1 MPGKSQ
7 PAERHFRYDAF
18 LSHNSQNKPVVR
30 ELKQHLT
37 AAHLK
42 VWFDEDELRPGI
54 PWQELLEAGI
64 HASQSVVVIVGAD
77 GLGPWEDEEMQGA
90 LRLAVKDK
98 RPVIPVLLPGAPS
111 QPELPMF
118 LGNRTW
124 VDLRNGLSSDGL
136 ERLKWGITGRKG
148 IENSGPPE
156 PAEPPEPSPLPP
168 PPPSQP
174 LVLNQILPGQWQVQ
188 IQFPFPPGVN
198 GQLRVE
204 MLANGMFNG
213 QLMTP
218 LGLTTVQ
225 GQWQANPLTSQ
236 IGLQG
241 MQTNG
246 FQTMPYVV
254 LVQVGYFDRQRI
266 TGVTSAGEQV
276 AWQRM
281 A

>member
-1 MPGKSQ
+1 
-7 PAERHFRYDAF
+7 
-18 LSHNSQNKPVVR
+18 
-30 ELKQHLT
+30 
-37 AAHLK
+37 
-42 VWFDEDELRPGI
+42 
-54 PWQELLEAGI
+54 
-64 HASQSVVVIVGAD
+64 
-77 GLGPWEDEEMQGA
+77 MQGA

>member
-1 MPGKSQ
+1 MPGKSP
-7 PAERHFRYDAF
+7 PAERRFPFDAF
-18 LSHNSQNKPVVR
+18 LSHNSKNKPAVR
-30 ELKQHLT
+30 KLKERLV
-37 AAHLK
+37 AAGLK
-42 VWFDEDELRPGI
+42 VWLDEDELRPGTSV
-54 PWQELLEAGI
+54 QKSLEAGI
-64 HASQSVVVIVGAD
+64 KASSSIVVVVGAD
-77 GLGPWEDEEMQGA
+77 GVGPWEDKEIRGA
-90 LRLAVKDK
+90 LQLVVKDE
-98 RPVIPVLLPGAPS
+98 RPIIPVLLPGCPEE
-111 QPELPMF
+111 PELPMF
-118 LGNRTW
+118 LSDLKW
-124 VDLRNGLSSDGL
+124 VDLRAGLSDDGVNQL
-136 ERLKWGITGRKG
+136 RWGITGKRTDG
-148 IENSGPPE
+148 TPAPPE
-156 PAEPPEPSPLPP
+156 SPPLPSPP
-168 PPPSQP
+168 PPPPQP
-174 LVLNQILPGQWQVQ
+174 LALNQILPGLWQVQ
-188 IQFPFPPGVN
+188 IQFPFPPGVS

-254 LVQVGYFDRQRI
+254 LVQVGFFDQQRI

-276 AWQRM
+276 AWQRL